1 MGDFLA
7 TGLAFGDFL
16 ATRLGEDEE
25 DDVEEDDEDDD
36 EDDEEDEEDWTRFL
50 PFFLGF
56 FRCSG
61 SDEEEELVV
70 KLCDGLDEDERTG
83 DLSRFLPISPTIEQL

>member
-1 MGDFLA
+1 MCDFLA
-7 TGLAFGDFL
+7 TGLALGDFL
-16 ATRLGEDEE
+16 ATLEDDDEE
-25 DDVEEDDEDDD
+25 DDVEDD

-50 PFFLGF
+50 PFFLGL